1 MLDPVAPLNRVRTN
15 PSVEGKNAMKR
26 LILTTVV
33 ALTATAAI
41 VGAQGPGRR
50 FGPRPM
56 PGAGGPGAAPRG
68 AGPTEDPA
76 EFLLSHTGELKLT
89 DAQVTRLAAIARRSA
104 DRRRALRTQLDSM
117 RPNFS
122 PGERPDSAARARM
135 RQRFEQMR
143 PQMDRMREQS
153 LADRR
158 DAIAVL
164 TPDQQAQAWERVS
177 RMGPG
182 GGRGARRGFAGP
194 RGARMREGMA
204 GPGGGARGQ
213 GFGPRRA
220 MPRDDAGPA
229 DDRRPPRPRRPE

>member
-1 MLDPVAPLNRVRTN
+1 
-15 PSVEGKNAMKR
+15 MKR

-33 ALTATAAI
+33 ALTATAAV
-41 VGAQGPGRR
+41 VGAQGTGRR

-56 PGAGGPGAAPRG
+56 PGAGGPG

-76 EFLLSHTGELKLT
+76 EFLLSHTGELTLT

-117 RPNFS
+117 RPNFT

-164 TPDQQAQAWERVS
+164 TPDQQAQAWDRVS
-177 RMGPG
+177 RMGRGG
-182 GGRGARRGFAGP
+182 GGRGMGRGFAGP
-194 RGARMREGMA
+194 RGGRMRGGVVGPRGGM
-204 GPGGGARGQ
+204 RGQ
-213 GFGPRRA
+213 GFGPRGPMR
-220 MPRDDAGPA
+220 RNDAGPQ
-229 DDRRPPRPRRPE
+229 DDRGPARERPRPEDERTF